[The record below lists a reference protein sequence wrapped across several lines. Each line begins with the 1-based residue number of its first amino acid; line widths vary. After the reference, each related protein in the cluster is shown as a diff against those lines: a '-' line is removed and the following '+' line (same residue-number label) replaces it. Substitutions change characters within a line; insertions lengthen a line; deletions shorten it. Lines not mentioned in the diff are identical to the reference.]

1 MTSECTP
8 LLRAQGVEAGYLSDV
23 PVLDDVSID
32 VFDSEIVAIVG
43 PNGAGKSTV
52 LKSVMGLLPV
62 RKGSITFAG
71 NDITRRKVHEI
82 VRQGISFVPQGE
94 IVFPDMTVEENLE
107 MAWFALGD
115 GAVNRQKRRD
125 LVYGMFPRL
134 TERRRQRA
142 GSMSGGERQ
151 MVALGRALMTD
162 PRLILLDEP
171 SLGLSPQFLGV
182 VLDAIKQLRELGIGI
197 AVVEQNAAMALEMA
211 DRGYVL
217 DMGKVVF
224 TGTGHELLDSE
235 DVRRLYVGGSVAR
248 PDPETPSHP

>member
-1 MTSECTP
+1 MTSERP
-8 LLRAQGVEAGYLSDV
+8 ALLRAQSVEAGYLSDV
-23 PVLDDVSID
+23 PVLDNVSLD

-52 LKSVMGLLPV
+52 LKAIMGLLPV
-62 RKGSITFAG
+62 RKGSISFAG
-71 NDITRRKVHEI
+71 TDITRQKVHEI

-115 GAVNRQKRRD
+115 HSINKQGRRD

-134 TERRRQRA
+134 AERRRQQA

-151 MVALGRALMTD
+151 MVALGRALMTE
-162 PRLILLDEP
+162 PQLILLDEP
-171 SLGLSPQFLGV
+171 SLGLSPKFLGV
-182 VLDAIKQLRELGIGI
+182 VLDAIKQLRGFGIGI
-197 AVVEQNAAMALEMA
+197 AVVEQNAAMALGMA

-217 DMGKVVF
+217 DMGKIAF
-224 TGTGHELLDSE
+224 TGTGQELLDSE
-235 DVRRLYVGGSVAR
+235 DVRRLYVGGSVTR
-248 PDPETPSHP
+248 KDPDAPAHP

>member
-1 MTSECTP
+1 MTSQRTP
-8 LLRAQGVEAGYLSDV
+8 LLQAQGVEAGYLSDV
-23 PVLDDVSID
+23 PVLVDVSID

-62 RKGSITFAG
+62 HKGSITFAN

-107 MAWFALGD
+107 MAWFALGNVP
-115 GAVNRQKRRD
+115 VNRQERRD

-134 TERRRQRA
+134 ADRRRQHA

-171 SLGLSPQFLGV
+171 SLGLSPKFLGV
-182 VLDAIKQLRELGIGI
+182 VLDAIKALRELGIGI

-217 DMGKVVF
+217 DMGKVAF
-224 TGTGHELLDSE
+224 TGTGQELLDSE
-235 DVRRLYVGGSVAR
+235 DVRRLYVGGSVSR
-248 PDPETPSHP
+248 PT